1 MPHRGPDSGASVPRL
16 AGRGLVLPRMLVG
29 TAQLHETK
37 GDTMTARSRLVSRS
51 LAAAAA
57 VAT

>member
-1 MPHRGPDSGASVPRL
+1 
-16 AGRGLVLPRMLVG
+16 MLVS